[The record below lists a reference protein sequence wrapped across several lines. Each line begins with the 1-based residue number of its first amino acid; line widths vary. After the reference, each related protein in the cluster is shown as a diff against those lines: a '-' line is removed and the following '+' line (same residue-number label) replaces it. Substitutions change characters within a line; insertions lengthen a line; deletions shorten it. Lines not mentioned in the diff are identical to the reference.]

1 MSNSIYPENWDE
13 LTNGVW
19 TERKKR
25 NSWWA
30 MLRACRDDFRKL
42 MMECIELREEDFY
55 YFLEQNYGLRVR
67 LEEGNIGPDYDI
79 VDEGK
84 HLLFVLRYSK

>member
-1 MSNSIYPENWDE
+1 MSISIYPENWDE

-30 MLRACRDDFRKL
+30 MLRAARNDFRKL

-55 YFLEQNYGLRVR
+55 YYLEQNYGLKVR
-67 LEEGNIGPDYDI
+67 FEEGLIGADYDI

-84 HLLFVLRYSK
+84 HLLFVLKYSK